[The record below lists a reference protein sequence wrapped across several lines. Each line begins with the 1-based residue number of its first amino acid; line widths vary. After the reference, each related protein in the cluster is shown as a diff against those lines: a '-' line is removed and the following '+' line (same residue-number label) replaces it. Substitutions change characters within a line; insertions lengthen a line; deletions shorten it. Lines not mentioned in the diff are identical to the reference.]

1 MSDKNNSG
9 NLSKGDVI
17 SFVALLLMG
26 VLVFFGMNFMTLGD
40 KIPSIVVAIL
50 TVILMTVFVFLAA
63 YAKAQDRNQSTWKK
77 VEYSMLVLYILA
89 LIPCYIFSAKFFDVQ
104 FDKDNVMKQVQTD
117 TNDLNK
123 LFNDYSRKCES
134 RVSAYQIDL
143 ESMLTSTGGRSKLA
157 SLLEINDPSSVTKE
171 SVTQAAQSFS
181 KSLKGAEYKALEAE
195 KNNLVKNCETNFN
208 NWNIMFIPQ
217 YAYELGTAKGKYASE
232 LERIYGK
239 TQNNIEKNIPEFETA
254 AYTNESGI
262 LNAFKSTDKF
272 SVIGL
277 LVVLFLGILGLVK
290 YLLGDKSTVIPI
302 KQGDTSVIGEDGG
315 FTF

>member
-50 TVILMTVFVFLAA
+50 TIILMTVFVFLAA

-77 VEYSMLVLYILA
+77 IEYSMLALYVLA

-143 ESMLTSTGGRSKLA
+143 ESMLTSSEGRSKLA

-217 YAYELGTAKGKYASE
+217 YAYELGTAKGKYAAE

-239 TQNNIEKNIPEFETA
+239 TQNNIEKNIPEFETT

-262 LNAFKSTDKF
+262 LNTFKSTDKF

-277 LVVLFLGILGLVK
+277 LVVLFLGFLGLVK

>member
-50 TVILMTVFVFLAA
+50 TVVLMTVFVFLAA

-77 VEYSMLVLYILA
+77 VEYSMLVLYVLA

-123 LFNDYSRKCES
+123 LFNDYNRKCES

-143 ESMLTSTGGRSKLA
+143 ESMLTTTEGRSKLA

-217 YAYELGTAKGKYASE
+217 YAYELGTAKDKYATE

-254 AYTNESGI
+254 SYTNESGI
-262 LNAFKSTDKF
+262 INTFKSTDKF

-277 LVVLFLGILGLVK
+277 LVVLFLGFLGLVK

>member
-50 TVILMTVFVFLAA
+50 TVVLMTVFVFLAA

-77 VEYSMLVLYILA
+77 VEYAMLALYVLA

-123 LFNDYSRKCES
+123 LFNDYNRKCES

-143 ESMLTSTGGRSKLA
+143 ESMLTSTEGRSKLA

-239 TQNNIEKNIPEFETA
+239 TQNNIEK
-254 AYTNESGI
+254 
-262 LNAFKSTDKF
+262 
-272 SVIGL
+272 
-277 LVVLFLGILGLVK
+277 K
-290 YLLGDKSTVIPI
+290 YS
-302 KQGDTSVIGEDGG
+302 
-315 FTF
+315 

>member
-77 VEYSMLVLYILA
+77 VEYTMLALYVLA

-143 ESMLTSTGGRSKLA
+143 EAMLTSSEGRTKLA
-157 SLLEINDPSSVTKE
+157 SLLEISDPSSVTKE

-217 YAYELGTAKGKYASE
+217 YAYELGTAKDKYATE

-254 AYTNESGI
+254 SYTNESGI
-262 LNAFKSTDKF
+262 LKTFKSTDKF
-272 SVIGL
+272 SVVGL
-277 LVVLFLGILGLVK
+277 LVVLFLGFLGLVK

>member
-77 VEYSMLVLYILA
+77 VEYSMLALYVLA

-143 ESMLTSTGGRSKLA
+143 ESMLTSSEGRAKLA
-157 SLLEINDPSSVTKE
+157 SLLEISDPSSVTKE

-181 KSLKGAEYKALEAE
+181 KSLKGAEFKALEAE

-217 YAYELGTAKGKYASE
+217 YAYELGTAKDKYASE

-239 TQNNIEKNIPEFETA
+239 TQNNIEKNIPEFETI

-262 LNAFKSTDKF
+262 LNTFKSTDKF
-272 SVIGL
+272 SVVGL
-277 LVVLFLGILGLVK
+277 LVVLFLGFLGLVK

>member
-9 NLSKGDVI
+9 NLSKGDII

-50 TVILMTVFVFLAA
+50 TVVLMTVFVFLAA

-77 VEYSMLVLYILA
+77 VEYSMLALYALS

-104 FDKDNVMKQVQTD
+104 FDKDNIMKQVQTE
-117 TNDLNK
+117 TNNLNK

-143 ESMLTSTGGRSKLA
+143 ESMLTTPEGLTKLA
-157 SLLEINDPSSVTKE
+157 SLLEISDPSSVTKE
-171 SVTQAAQSFS
+171 SVKQAAQSFS

-195 KNNLVKNCETNFN
+195 KNNLVKKCEVNFS
-208 NWNIMFIPQ
+208 NWNIMFIPRH
-217 YAYELGTAKGKYASE
+217 ASELGTAKGYYATE
-232 LERIYGK
+232 LERIYNK
-239 TQNNIEKNIPEFETA
+239 SYNNIEKNIPDFDTA

-262 LNAFKSTDKF
+262 LNTFKSNDKF

-277 LVVLFLGILGLVK
+277 LVVLFLGFLGLVK
-290 YLLGDKSTVIPI
+290 YLMGDKSTVIPI
-302 KQGDTSVIGEDGG
+302 DKGDISVISEDGG
-315 FTF
+315 FTY

>member
-77 VEYSMLVLYILA
+77 VEYTMLALYVLA

-143 ESMLTSTGGRSKLA
+143 EAMLTSSEGRTKLA
-157 SLLEINDPSSVTKE
+157 SLLEISDPSSVTKE

-217 YAYELGTAKGKYASE
+217 YAYELGTAKDKYATE

-254 AYTNESGI
+254 SYTNESGI
-262 LNAFKSTDKF
+262 LKTFKSTDKF
-272 SVIGL
+272 SVVGI
-277 LVVLFLGILGLVK
+277 LVVLFLGFLGLVK

>member
-40 KIPSIVVAIL
+40 KIPSIVLAIL

-77 VEYSMLVLYILA
+77 VEYTMLALYVLA

-143 ESMLTSTGGRSKLA
+143 ESMLTSSEGRTKLA
-157 SLLEINDPSSVTKE
+157 SLLEISDPSSVTKE

-217 YAYELGTAKGKYASE
+217 YAYELGTAKDKYATE

-254 AYTNESGI
+254 SYTNESGI
-262 LNAFKSTDKF
+262 LNTFKSTDKF
-272 SVIGL
+272 SVVGL
-277 LVVLFLGILGLVK
+277 LVVLFLGFLGLVK

>member
-1 MSDKNNSG
+1 MNNKNNSG

-26 VLVFFGMNFMTLGD
+26 ILVFFGMNFMTLGD

-50 TVILMTVFVFLAA
+50 IVILMTVFVFLAA
-63 YAKAQDRNQSTWKK
+63 YAKAQDRNQSTWRR
-77 VEYSMLVLYILA
+77 VEYSMLVLYVLA
-89 LIPCYIFSAKFFDVQ
+89 LIPCYMFSAKFFDVQ
-104 FDKDNVMKQVQTD
+104 FAKDNVMKQVQTD

-143 ESMLTSTGGRSKLA
+143 ESMLTTDEGRSQLA
-157 SLLEINDPSSVTKE
+157 TFLEISDPSGVTKE

-195 KNNLVKNCETNFN
+195 KNSLVKNCETNFN

-217 YAYELGTAKGKYASE
+217 YAYELGIAKDKYATE

-239 TQNNIEKNIPEFETA
+239 THNGLEKNIPEFKTEP
-254 AYTNESGI
+254 YTGDSGI
-262 LNAFKSTDKF
+262 LHAFKATDRF
-272 SVIGL
+272 SIVGL
-277 LVVLFLGILGLVK
+277 LAVLFLGFLGLVK
-290 YLLGDKSTVIPI
+290 YLLGDRSAVIPM

>member
-77 VEYSMLVLYILA
+77 VEYTMLALYVLA
-89 LIPCYIFSAKFFDVQ
+89 LIPCYIFSSKFFDVQ

-143 ESMLTSTGGRSKLA
+143 EAMLTSSEGRTKLA
-157 SLLEINDPSSVTKE
+157 SLLEISDPSSVTKE

-217 YAYELGTAKGKYASE
+217 YAYELGTAKDKYATE

-254 AYTNESGI
+254 SYTNESGI
-262 LNAFKSTDKF
+262 LKTFKSTDKF
-272 SVIGL
+272 SVVGI
-277 LVVLFLGILGLVK
+277 LVVLFLGFLGLVK

>member
-50 TVILMTVFVFLAA
+50 TVVLMTVFVFLAA

-77 VEYSMLVLYILA
+77 VEYAMLALYVLA

-143 ESMLTSTGGRSKLA
+143 ESMLTTTEGRSKLA
-157 SLLEINDPSSVTKE
+157 SLLEISDPSSINKE

-217 YAYELGTAKGKYASE
+217 YAYELGTAKGKYATE

-239 TQNNIEKNIPEFETA
+239 TQNNLEKNIPEFETA

-262 LNAFKSTDKF
+262 LNTFKSTDKF

-277 LVVLFLGILGLVK
+277 LVVLFLGFLGLVK

>member
-50 TVILMTVFVFLAA
+50 TVVLMTVFVFLAA

-77 VEYSMLVLYILA
+77 VEYAMLALYVLA

-123 LFNDYSRKCES
+123 LFNDYNHKCES

-143 ESMLTSTGGRSKLA
+143 ESMLTSTEGRSKLA
-157 SLLEINDPSSVTKE
+157 SLLEISDPSSVTKE

-262 LNAFKSTDKF
+262 LNTFKSTDKF

>member
-77 VEYSMLVLYILA
+77 VEYSMLALYVLA

-134 RVSAYQIDL
+134 RVSAYHIDL
-143 ESMLTSTGGRSKLA
+143 ESMLTSSEGRSKLA
-157 SLLEINDPSSVTKE
+157 SLLEISDPSSVTKE

-217 YAYELGTAKGKYASE
+217 YAYELGTAKGKYAAE

-239 TQNNIEKNIPEFETA
+239 TQNNIEKNIPEFETT

-262 LNAFKSTDKF
+262 LNTFKSTDKF
-272 SVIGL
+272 SVVGL
-277 LVVLFLGILGLVK
+277 LVVLFLGFLGLVK

>member
-77 VEYSMLVLYILA
+77 VEYSMLALYVLA

-143 ESMLTSTGGRSKLA
+143 ESMLTSSEGRSKLA

-217 YAYELGTAKGKYASE
+217 YAYELGTAKDKYATE

-262 LNAFKSTDKF
+262 LNTFKSTDKF
-272 SVIGL
+272 SVVGL
-277 LVVLFLGILGLVK
+277 LVVLFLGFLGLVK

>member
-50 TVILMTVFVFLAA
+50 TVVLMTVFVFLAA

-77 VEYSMLVLYILA
+77 VEYAMLALYVLA

-123 LFNDYSRKCES
+123 LFNDYNRKCES

-143 ESMLTSTGGRSKLA
+143 ESMLTSTEGRSKLA

-254 AYTNESGI
+254 TYTNESGI
-262 LNAFKSTDKF
+262 LNTFKSTDKF

>member
-77 VEYSMLVLYILA
+77 VEYSMLALYVLA

-104 FDKDNVMKQVQTD
+104 FDKDNVIKQVQTD

-143 ESMLTSTGGRSKLA
+143 ESMLTSSEGRSKLA

-217 YAYELGTAKGKYASE
+217 YAYELGTAKGKYAAE

-239 TQNNIEKNIPEFETA
+239 TQNNIEKNIPEFETT

-262 LNAFKSTDKF
+262 LNTFKSTDKF
-272 SVIGL
+272 SVVGL
-277 LVVLFLGILGLVK
+277 LVVLFLGFLGLVK

>member
-17 SFVALLLMG
+17 SFVALLLIG
-26 VLVFFGMNFMTLGD
+26 VLVFFGMNFKTLGD

-50 TVILMTVFVFLAA
+50 IVILMTVFVFLAA

-77 VEYSMLVLYILA
+77 VEYSMLVLYALA
-89 LIPCYIFSAKFFDVQ
+89 LIPCYVYSAKFFDVQ
-104 FDKDNVMKQVQTD
+104 FDKDEVIKQVQSD
-117 TNDLNK
+117 THDLNK

-134 RVSAYQIDL
+134 RVSAYEIEL
-143 ESMLTSTGGRSKLA
+143 ESMLTTTEGRTKLA
-157 SLLEINDPSSVTKE
+157 SLLEINTPSSVTKE

-195 KNNLVKNCETNFN
+195 KNNLVKNCEANFN

-217 YAYELGTAKGKYASE
+217 YAYELGTAKGKYATE
-232 LERIYGK
+232 LDRLYGK
-239 TQNNIEKNIPEFETA
+239 AQNSIEKNIPEFDTE
-254 AYTNESGI
+254 AYTDESSI
-262 LNAFKSTDKF
+262 LETFKSTDRF

-277 LVVLFLGILGLVK
+277 IVILFLGILGLVK

-302 KQGDTSVIGEDGG
+302 KEGDTSVIGEDGG

>member
-1 MSDKNNSG
+1 MSDNNNSG

-50 TVILMTVFVFLAA
+50 TVVLMTVFVFLAA

-77 VEYSMLVLYILA
+77 VEYAMLALYILA
-89 LIPCYIFSAKFFDVQ
+89 LIPCYVFSAKFFDVQ
-104 FDKDNVMKQVQTD
+104 FGKDEVMKQVQTD

-123 LFNDYSRKCES
+123 LFNDYNRKCES

-143 ESMLTSTGGRSKLA
+143 ESMLTTTEGRTKLA
-157 SLLEINDPSSVTKE
+157 TLLEISNPSSINKE

-181 KSLKGAEYKALEAE
+181 KSLKGAEYKVLEAE

-217 YAYELGTAKGKYASE
+217 YAYELGTAKSKYATE

-239 TQNNIEKNIPEFETA
+239 THNNIEKNIPEFETE
-254 AYTNESGI
+254 AYTSESGI
-262 LNAFKSTDKF
+262 LDSFKSTDSF
-272 SVIGL
+272 SIVGL
-277 LVVLFLGILGLVK
+277 LAVLFLGFLGLVK
-290 YLLGDKSTVIPI
+290 YLLGDKSTVIPM
-302 KQGDTSVIGEDGG
+302 KAGDTSVIGEDGG

>member
-1 MSDKNNSG
+1 MSDSKSSG
-9 NLSKGDVI
+9 NLSKGDII

-40 KIPSIVVAIL
+40 RIPSIVVAIV
-50 TVILMTVFVFLAA
+50 TVVLMTVFVFLAA

-77 VEYSMLVLYILA
+77 VEYTMLVLYILA

-104 FDKDNVMKQVQTD
+104 FDKENIMKQVNKD
-117 TNDLNK
+117 ISDLDK
-123 LFNDYSRKCES
+123 LFADYNRKCES
-134 RVSAYQIDL
+134 RASAYQIDL
-143 ESMLTSTGGRSKLA
+143 DAMMTTPEGRDSIAELIDVQD
-157 SLLEINDPSSVTKE
+157 LSSNTKE
-171 SVTQAAQSFS
+171 NINQVVSSFS
-181 KSLKGAEYKALEAE
+181 KSLVGAEFETLKSE
-195 KNNLVKNCETNFN
+195 KNNLVKNCETNFK

-217 YAYELGTAKGKYASE
+217 YAQELGAAKSKYATE

-239 TQNNIEKNIPEFETA
+239 PHNNIEKNVPELETER
-254 AYTNESGI
+254 YMNESGI
-262 LNAFKSTDKF
+262 LDTFRSTDKF

-277 LVVLFLGILGLVK
+277 LVVLFLGFLGLVK
-290 YLLGDKSTVIPI
+290 YLLGDKSTVIQM